1 MSGGVRFR
9 LSRIIL
15 AVLAVSSVIGGAF
28 AALIATSA
36 PASAATLTP
45 IISNEPD
52 LVDVAYDSTGN
63 LWVSEFNGDVR
74 VDPVASGTIFGQS
87 VTGGQLNTIATL
99 SDADGLAFDSS
110 GDLYIADSKAGT
122 VSVLSSTSQTL
133 FGVSV
138 PADTLTTLIS
148 SGLTKPIGLTFNAG
162 NLYIANTSNVSVLPA
177 SSGTLFGTPVTANT
191 LATVAT
197 GTTEAAFI
205 AFDSSNNLYVSDF
218 ANGANEVYVMPQS
231 SGTVFGVSVTADTL
245 NPLVAANNAA
255 GLSFDP
261 SGNLYVD
268 SYGIISVLPV
278 ANSTINGTPVTAN
291 TFTQVADGLLGD
303 LGNTYHAGNLYVADQ
318 LNESVDEMT
327 TPTVSISSVTFG
339 GSPANPIVIVQGSGF
354 NTTPAVQPASCP
366 PNNGPAY
373 PYGNLSLGDTTRA
386 WGAGVPG
393 DCIGINVAVLT
404 STEVIFGL
412 GDDYTLGNFAL
423 DPGDTYALGVDGLT
437 QTGTVSYTNG
447 TATVTHVNPASGPG
461 AGGTKAVIK
470 GTGFASVQAVFFGGA
485 PATSFNVKSATK
497 IKATSPPD
505 AAATSPDDV
514 TVVTP
519 AGVSTVN
526 SADQFT
532 YLAPAITS
540 LSPTKGTD
548 AGGKTVTI
556 TGTNLQGASAVA
568 FGSDNG
574 TGVVVNASGTSLTV
588 TTPAE
593 SAGTVPVTVTTPGG
607 TSNSLNYKFKA

>member
-1 MSGGVRFR
+1 MVSAFA
-9 LSRIIL
+9 L
-15 AVLAVSSVIGGAF
+15 AELFLALLAVSSVIGGAF

-36 PASAATLTP
+36 PAGVATLTP
-45 IISNEPD
+45 VISNEPD
-52 LVDVAYDSTGN
+52 LVDVAYDSAGN
-63 LWVSEFNGDVR
+63 LWVSEFNGDVK
-74 VDPVASGTIFGQS
+74 VDPVASGTLFGQS
-87 VTGGQLNTIATL
+87 VTGGQLNTIATV

-122 VSVLSSTSQTL
+122 VSVLSSTTQTL

-148 SGLTKPIGLTFNAG
+148 TGLTKPIGLTFNGG
-162 NLYIANTSNVSVLPA
+162 NLYIGNGSDVSVLPA
-177 SSGTLFGTPVTANT
+177 SSGTLFGTTVTANT

-205 AFDSSNNLYVSDF
+205 AFDSANNLYVSDF
-218 ANGANEVYVMPQS
+218 ATGANEVYVMPQS
-231 SGTVFGVSVTADTL
+231 TGAVFGVSVTADTL

-278 ANSTINGTPVTAN
+278 ADGTINGTPVMAN

-303 LGNTYHAGNLYVADQ
+303 LGNTYHDGNLYVADQ
-318 LNESVDEMT
+318 LNQSVDEMT
-327 TPTVSISSVTFG
+327 TPTVSVSSITFG
-339 GSPANPIVIVQGSGF
+339 GSTENPIVIVQGSGF
-354 NTTPAVQPASCP
+354 NTSAATQPPSCP
-366 PNNGPAY
+366 PNLGPAY
-373 PYGNLSLGDTTRA
+373 PYGNLSLGDTTRT

-404 STEVIFGL
+404 STEIIFGL
-412 GDDYTLGNFAL
+412 GDDYNLGSYTLN
-423 DPGDTYALGVDGLT
+423 PGDTYALGVDGLT
-437 QTGTVSYTNG
+437 VTGTVSYTNG
-447 TATVTHVNPASGPG
+447 TATVTSVNPTSGPWP
-461 AGGTKAVIK
+461 GGTKAIVK
-470 GTGFASVQAVFFGGA
+470 GTNFTGVQAVFFGGA
-485 PATSFNVKSATK
+485 PATHFTVQSATK

-505 AAATSPDDV
+505 AAGTSPDDV

-519 AGVSTVN
+519 AGVSTVS
-526 SADQFT
+526 SADHFS
-532 YLAPAITS
+532 YIAPAITS
-540 LSPTKGTD
+540 LSPAKGTD

-556 TGTNLQGASAVA
+556 TGTNLQDATTVA
-568 FGSDNG
+568 FGSDDG
-574 TGVVVNASGTSLTV
+574 TAIVVNAEGTSLTV

-593 SAGTVPVTVTTPGG
+593 SAGKVPVTVTNPGG
-607 TSNSLNYKFKA
+607 TTNSLNYKFKA